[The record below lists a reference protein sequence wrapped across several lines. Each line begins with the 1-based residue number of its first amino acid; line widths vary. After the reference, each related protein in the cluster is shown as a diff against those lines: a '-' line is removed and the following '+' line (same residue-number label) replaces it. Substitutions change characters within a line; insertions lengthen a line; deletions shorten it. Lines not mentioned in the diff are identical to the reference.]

1 MPGMQKALFAVLLA
15 SLSCPLFSQSAP
27 LDSAVRAALDQGK
40 KAEDNRDY
48 GTALDA
54 DRKALKL
61 AKGKCAECFEALANL
76 QLKMEAPKDA
86 AASAGSW
93 ASQAMHPTEKAKA
106 EYLQAIAL
114 LEENQQKHSDSLL
127 TQADQILKRAA
138 TDDPSNPAIYLLD
151 GRILAL
157 LKKDAEARI
166 EFTACA
172 TNPAATAADCLR
184 AKNFATDVSL
194 ARGEPAP
201 SFSITKADGT
211 KISLDSLAGK
221 VVLID
226 FWATW
231 CPACVSDVDYIQSLA
246 ESVDKDRFVLIGV
259 SDDKD
264 DDQWKRYMAEHRM
277 IGQQV
282 RDTDHSLSDLF
293 HVSAIP
299 TYIVLDG
306 NGTIQLRAT
315 GTEGDIKGKV
325 RSLLANAPVQT
336 ASIP

>member
-1 MPGMQKALFAVLLA
+1 MKKALFALLLA
-15 SLSCPLFSQSAP
+15 SISCPLFSQSP
-27 LDSAVRAALDQGK
+27 LDPAIRTALEEGR
-40 KAEDNRDY
+40 KAEDRREF

-61 AKGKCAECFEALANL
+61 AKGKCAECYAALANL
-76 QLKMEAPKDA
+76 QLKMESPKDA

-93 ASQAMHPTEKAKA
+93 AAQAATPTEKAKA

-138 TDDPSNPAIYLLD
+138 TDDPSNPAIHLLD

-157 LKKDAEARI
+157 LKKDAEAKT

-172 TNPAATAADCLR
+172 TNPTATAADCLR

-201 SFSITKADGT
+201 SFKVTKADGT
-211 KISLDSLAGK
+211 TITLDSLAGK

-231 CPACVSDVDYIQSLA
+231 CPSCVRDVDYIQSIA
-246 ESVDKDRFVLIGV
+246 ESVDKDRFVLLGI
-259 SDDKD
+259 SDDSDEDK
-264 DDQWKRYMAEHRM
+264 WKRYMKDNRM

-282 RDTDHSLSDLF
+282 RDSDLSLSDLF

-299 TYIVLDG
+299 TYIILDG
-306 NGTIQLRAT
+306 NGTIQLRAL

-325 RSLLANAPVQT
+325 RSLLAEKPVQT